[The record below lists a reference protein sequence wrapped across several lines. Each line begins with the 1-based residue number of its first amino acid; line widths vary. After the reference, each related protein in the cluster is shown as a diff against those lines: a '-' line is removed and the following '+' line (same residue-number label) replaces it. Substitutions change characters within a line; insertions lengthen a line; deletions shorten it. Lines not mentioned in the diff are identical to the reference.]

1 MPSALLWPIPA
12 QHLEAG
18 SLLQV
23 TRAALET
30 EATLEAAKDKVE
42 RLAKA
47 ANSEAMTLGLRASL
61 LLVAATPDDMRA
73 FEAAEDMLHTAIE
86 KSPEDG
92 RLWQAMGIALLRIA
106 EAGGQPLPELLQGAE
121 AALAKAQKL
130 DVAIN
135 RLALTQARLLLALVE
150 AAADRITLETLEG
163 IDAELAAAEARY
175 KASPMQVVTLLPLLD
190 TLQVSARID
199 PENTAKR
206 LQRLVA
212 LLRIAVPKLPELKK
226 ALPQLAE
233 LLLSGAQTAQDED
246 ATFALIKQAA
256 LIANDA
262 VTLMPDAVDAR
273 VLHGK
278 TLIEMAGYVGDRDAA
293 RLLYVA
299 LGRFQEAVEMTER
312 RDANLL
318 ITLGNAHLLHAR
330 LVRDG
335 EADLHFTDAL
345 SSYKAAAIV
354 RGHRYTFHEAIVH
367 ALLGDEASAQIALE
381 DCKDL
386 PEPATLLTLPGMDSF
401 RDREW
406 FLALVEIA
414 RQKSEKAPTA

>member
-1 MPSALLWPIPA
+1 MSSALLWPIPA

-47 ANSEAMTLGLRASL
+47 AKSEAMTLGLRASL
-61 LLVAATPDDMRA
+61 LLVAAEADDMRA
-73 FEAAEDMLHTAIE
+73 FEAAEDMLHSAIE
-86 KSPEDG
+86 KAPDDG

-130 DVAIN
+130 DVALN

-150 AAADRITLETLEG
+150 AAADTITLQTLDG
-163 IDAELAAAEARY
+163 IDAELTAAEARY
-175 KASPMQVVTLLPLLD
+175 KAAPLQVVTLLPLLD
-190 TLQVSARID
+190 VLQVSARID
-199 PENTAKR
+199 PDNTVKR
-206 LQRLVA
+206 LQRIVA
-212 LLRIAVPKLPELKK
+212 LLRAAVPQLPELKK
-226 ALPQLAE
+226 ILPQFAE
-233 LLLSGAQTAQDED
+233 MLLSGAQTIEDED
-246 ATFALIKQAA
+246 AAFALIKQAS
-256 LIANDA
+256 LTANDA
-262 VTLMPDAVDAR
+262 VTLMPDAIAAR

-278 TLIEMAGYVGDRDAA
+278 TLIELAGYVGDQDAA

-299 LGRFQEAVEMTER
+299 IGRFQEAVDMTER
-312 RDANLL
+312 RDASLL

-335 EADLHFTDAL
+335 EADLHFADAL
-345 SSYKAAAIV
+345 AHYRAAAIV
-354 RGHRYTFHEAIVH
+354 RGHRHTFHEAIVH
-367 ALLGDEASAQIALE
+367 ALLGDEAAAQIALE

-386 PEPATLLTLPGMDSF
+386 PDAGILLTLPGLENYRDRDWF
-401 RDREW
+401 RD
-406 FLALVEIA
+406 LIPP
-414 RQKSEKAPTA
+414 KADMITP